1 MYFDI
6 YERDRDRESEQAI
19 ELIYWFNP
27 QMLTM
32 AWAGLVPMPGAG
44 WQSPNYLSH
53 PLQTPRMYINETL
66 ESGPRVRCLN
76 QAL

>member
-6 YERDRDRESEQAI
+6 YERDRDRESE
-19 ELIYWFNP
+19 LNP

-32 AWAGLVPMPGAG
+32 AWAGLVPKPGAG

-53 PLQTPRMYINETL
+53 PLQTPRVYINETL